1 MIRNLAINNIALI
14 DSLEIDFNEGLTVLS
29 GETGS
34 GKSIIIDSLAF
45 VLGDR
50 ADKTL
55 IKHGKDSASVS
66 ALFDIENN
74 EAVCQKLQEYGFE
87 PSEQLL
93 VSRKMT
99 MQGKN
104 EIRIQGKI
112 STSAILKDICGE
124 LVDIFGQGEHLAL
137 LKEKNQLSVLDGF
150 CQFGGVDE
158 QLVALHHQLGAVNK
172 QLLSFGG
179 SDAERQRT
187 LDILSFQ
194 IEEISSANLSVEE
207 EEQLVATHKRMVNIE
222 KIATAVGIAVESLN
236 GENGAIS
243 AISRAD
249 KCLQDVSHYEESAN
263 QLSGRLES
271 ARLEIEDVASTLEDI
286 LSQTEFSPYEVD
298 KLQERLDKIRTLKRK
313 YGGSVEETLKFLK
326 NAEEQFET
334 LQNATEIIEQL
345 SKQKQ
350 KVLEQMYVLAQQKSQ
365 IRHQASVALAKA
377 ITSELDDLGMR
388 GTQFNVQFNE
398 QPTFDQ
404 YCKNPLADGY
414 DVVAFLM
421 SANPGEPLKPLSKV
435 ISGGEMSRFMLAVK
449 NITARIER
457 IPTMVFDEIDT
468 GISGAMAQ
476 KVAVKLAKIASDKT
490 VGYQSIVI
498 THLPQIVAMAD
509 NNLFIEKITEDC
521 KTHTTVS
528 VLDFDGQVAEVSRL
542 MGGVGEH
549 SLQSATDL
557 IAWCNQTKQNF

>member
-14 DSLEIDFNEGLTVLS
+14 DSLEIHFNEGLTVLS

-74 EAVCQKLQEYGFE
+74 DAVCQKLQEYGFE
-87 PSEQLL
+87 QSEQLL

-150 CQFGGVDE
+150 CQFDGVDE
-158 QLVALHHQLGAVNK
+158 QLVTLHHQLGAVNK
-172 QLLSFGG
+172 QLLAFGG

-222 KIATAVGIAVESLN
+222 KIATAVGIAVECLN

-365 IRHQASVALAKA
+365 IRHQASVDLAKA

-398 QPTFDQ
+398 QPTFEQ

-476 KVAVKLAKIASDKT
+476 MVAVKLAKIASDKT

-509 NNLFIEKITEDC
+509 NNLFIEKITEDG